1 MGPILTVASSL
12 IFFHA
17 SLISG
22 TLLTYSFA
30 GESSGK
36 AGCFLKTKLA
46 GKHYIITSYPSHL
59 ILCDYKL
66 LKSSNFTFNEEKKS
80 KCHSTL
86 SSNIAVNS
94 HKQNVKINV
103 NKFHKQNFKNNVNNV
118 ENHFNNKP

>member
-1 MGPILTVASSL
+1 MESAGSKLCQPILTVASSL

-46 GKHYIITSYPSHL
+46 GKHHIITSYPSHL
-59 ILCDYKL
+59 FLCHYKL
-66 LKSSNFTFNEEKKS
+66 PKSSNFTFNEEKKIQMS
-80 KCHSTL
+80 
-86 SSNIAVNS
+86 
-94 HKQNVKINV
+94 
-103 NKFHKQNFKNNVNNV
+103 
-118 ENHFNNKP
+118 